1 VTAIADA
8 ITFLVFGVLGGF
20 LGSLLGIGGGSIMT
34 PLLLAAGYDILV
46 AVPASL
52 LAIVG
57 TSIGG
62 LYVYEEKRLIRYETA
77 IYAESITIPGSITG
91 VIIASAGF
99 KQVMKIT
106 LAAILI
112 IISIE
117 MIRSYLKDSRSENSV
132 NKGTKR
138 PVIGFTSMYFA
149 GLISALAGIGGGVLK
164 VPILTRLLGLDV
176 KEAVATS
183 KLMVGITGAAGALG
197 YFVGGFMN
205 SCLALSLLAGSL
217 IGGLLGSKTGVKL
230 SGKAIAFL
238 FSGFLMIM
246 AVIVILRG

>member
-1 VTAIADA
+1 MTAIADA
-8 ITFLVFGVLGGF
+8 LTFLIFGILGGF
-20 LGSLLGIGGGSIMT
+20 LGSILGIGGGSLMT

-62 LYVYEEKRLIRYETA
+62 LYVYEEKRLIRYDLA

-91 VIIASAGF
+91 VLIASAGF

-112 IISIE
+112 IISLE
-117 MIRSYLKDSRSENSV
+117 MIRSYLKENKSNNRLNRKV
-132 NKGTKR
+132 ER
-138 PVIGFTSMYFA
+138 PVLGFASMYFA
-149 GLISALAGIGGGVLK
+149 GLISALAGTGGGVLK
-164 VPILTRLLGLDV
+164 VPILTRLLGMDV

-230 SGKAIAFL
+230 SGRTIAFL

-246 AVIVILRG
+246 AVVVVVRG